1 MANEQLDQTADT
13 GNTSSSLNDDQLSK
27 SLRLSIIA
35 VYGDGR
41 CLFRCAAIH
50 DVKVRAVDVSYIFSS
65 NWNNSTIDTNCL
77 NIHFKYHCTAAVV

>member
-27 SLRLSIIA
+27 SSRLSIIA

-50 DVKVRAVDVSYIFSS
+50 DVKALQDVARSRCSSYIFSS
-65 NWNNSTIDTNCL
+65 N
-77 NIHFKYHCTAAVV
+77 